1 MRKTDTSYSVGLENF
16 DTLYS
21 HWRNRTGSLNWNHPF
36 VLPGLLEAWWD
47 VFGKNLSPSIFSVRD
62 GEKIIGLAPL
72 LVQGET
78 ACFIGD
84 KNVFDYMDFIVA
96 PGKGEI
102 FFSSLF
108 THLRGQGVTR
118 LDLRP
123 LRPDSTVLTS
133 LPGLAKGMEWEILCE
148 QEDVTYE
155 LDLPGTWD
163 GFLGML
169 QGKQRHEIRRKLRRL
184 HETAKISYRLIETEH
199 EVQEEI
205 ETFLRLFR
213 SNRSDKAAFMT
224 RQMASFFRL
233 LGGELAKEQIL
244 KLFFLD
250 LNGLPVAAVM
260 CFEYNSTMYLY
271 NNGYDQRYRAV
282 SVGLL
287 SKVLNIKASIKRGIR
302 KYDFLKGDEEYK
314 DRLGGKQVP
323 LYRCGVKLGNKL
335 GK

>member
-1 MRKTDTSYSVGLENF
+1 MGKSEKSYSVGLENF
-16 DTLYS
+16 DTFYS
-21 HWRNRTGSLNWNHPF
+21 HWRNRTGSLNWKHPF
-36 VLPGLLEAWWD
+36 VLPGYLKSWWD

-72 LVQGET
+72 LVEGER

-84 KNVFDYMDFIVA
+84 KNVCDYMDFIVA

-102 FFSSLF
+102 FFSILF
-108 THLRGQGVTR
+108 NHLRGQGVTR

-123 LRPDSTVLTS
+123 LRPDSTVLTFM
-133 LPGLAKGMEWEILCE
+133 PGLAKGMGWEILCE
-148 QEDVTYE
+148 QKDVTYE
-155 LDLPGTWD
+155 LELPGTWD

-184 HETAKISYRLIETEH
+184 HETAKVSYRLIETEH
-199 EVQEEI
+199 EVREEI
-205 ETFLRLFR
+205 ETFLRLFKL
-213 SNRSDKAAFMT
+213 NRPDKAAFMT
-224 RQMASFFRL
+224 RQMACFFRL

-250 LNGLPVAAVM
+250 LNDRPVAAVM

-271 NNGYDQRYRAV
+271 NNGYDQRHRAV

-314 DRLGGKQVP
+314 HRLGGKQMP
-323 LYRCGVKLGNKL
+323 LYRCRITFKK
-335 GK
+335 